1 MRLSCRTLPRNK
13 LVRVP
18 KQEAFLTLKHHHQPA
33 RALLRLLPTGDDT
46 LPTDVINDRMV
57 LVHPGQRSLETICN
71 RRPLRNDHQSPTRP
85 RLSLRLFLLPLS
97 LFLTLLLLEC
107 FFPLPSGQPDYPTS
121 FLLCCCLWRRL
132 WPTQPDP
139 ARLIRVALSSLGRF
153 KRGLTGPCLQRLL
166 SFSPFPFAPF

>member
-1 MRLSCRTLPRNK
+1 
-13 LVRVP
+13 
-18 KQEAFLTLKHHHQPA
+18 
-33 RALLRLLPTGDDT
+33 
-46 LPTDVINDRMV
+46 
-57 LVHPGQRSLETICN
+57 
-71 RRPLRNDHQSPTRP
+71 RP

-139 ARLIRVALSSLGRF
+139 ARLIRVALSSSGAL
-153 KRGLTGPCLQRLL
+153 RGALLAPAFNACSRSLLFRSLL
-166 SFSPFPFAPF
+166 STCASQIAASASCASRAAILALPLSKYSSAS